1 MFAGFFGTSR
11 SKRRAIIGGAVTKAV
26 DCIDVLAI
34 LPTGM
39 GNDSGLS
46 DVFVRSDSPYTMEY
60 PLRRSENWG
69 GTLVGGGTWIVVK
82 PTCLGMEHYFPSVPA
97 GCPSPVNPM

>member
-39 GNDSGLS
+39 GN
-46 DVFVRSDSPYTMEY
+46 
-60 PLRRSENWG
+60 
-69 GTLVGGGTWIVVK
+69 
-82 PTCLGMEHYFPSVPA
+82 
-97 GCPSPVNPM
+97 